1 MRSVRRSSKLVS
13 FLPKRTQDDRGF
25 TLIEIMVV
33 IFIIAL
39 LAALVVPKIIGRT
52 EEAKRVSAKAQIR
65 EIENALNLYHLDN
78 GNYPTTEQTLDA
90 LIKKPTTP
98 PVPNNYK
105 DGGYISKIPKDP
117 WGHPYIYLSPGN
129 HGEFDIISYGAD
141 GVRGGTGNNADI
153 DSWAMDK

>member
-1 MRSVRRSSKLVS
+1 MISDRRISRRFPLFLKMSK
-13 FLPKRTQDDRGF
+13 DDRGF

-78 GNYPTTEQTLDA
+78 GTYPTTEQTLDA
-90 LIKKPTTP
+90 LIKKPTAP
-98 PVPNNYK
+98 PIPNNYK
-105 DGGYISKIPKDP
+105 DEGYISKIPKDP

>member
-1 MRSVRRSSKLVS
+1 LRSVRRSSKLVS

-78 GNYPTTEQTLDA
+78 GTYPTTEQTLDA

>member
-1 MRSVRRSSKLVS
+1 MISDRRTFNRAFFFRRLS
-13 FLPKRTQDDRGF
+13 TDDRGF

-52 EEAKRVSAKAQIR
+52 EEAKRVAAKAQIR
-65 EIENALNLYHLDN
+65 EIENALNLYHLDS

-98 PVPNNYK
+98 PIPNNYK

>member
-1 MRSVRRSSKLVS
+1 MELFRKRR
-13 FLPKRTQDDRGF
+13 PGRIWRQDDRGF

-52 EEAKRVSAKAQIR
+52 EEAKRVAAKAQIR

-78 GNYPTTEQTLDA
+78 GTYPTTEQTLDA
-90 LIKKPTTP
+90 LVKKPTAP

-105 DGGYISKIPKDP
+105 ADGYISKIPKDP
-117 WGHPYIYLSPGN
+117 WGRPYLYLSPGN
-129 HGEFDIISYGAD
+129 HGEFDIISLGAD
-141 GVRGGTGNNADI
+141 GVRGGKGNNADI
-153 DSWAMDK
+153 DSWELDK

>member
-1 MRSVRRSSKLVS
+1 MRSVRRIPRHVS
-13 FLPKRTQDDRGF
+13 FLSKRTQDDRGF

>member
-78 GNYPTTEQTLDA
+78 GTYPTTEQTLDA

-153 DSWAMDK
+153 DPWAMDK

>member
-78 GNYPTTEQTLDA
+78 GTYPTTEQTLDA

>member
-1 MRSVRRSSKLVS
+1 LRSVRRIPRHVS
-13 FLPKRTQDDRGF
+13 FLSKRTQDDRGF